1 MNLNH
6 KLTYNLTKYFIVF
19 IITLVIS
26 GCQTTDIHQ
35 VETDEITQKNKYKIV
50 NVIFK
55 NGDTLNLRNS
65 TPHFFRF
72 YKDKRNV
79 IVYTTSD
86 TIWTP
91 EDSVTVS
98 YNKNI
103 IELDK
108 IYAVTIEK
116 SSFHFG
122 ETVLFTLSLLLAVW
136 ILFFIFWGL
145 YWSGGH

>member
-1 MNLNH
+1 MNLDH
-6 KLTYNLTKYFIVF
+6 KLTYNLSISFIIF
-19 IITLVIS
+19 IITLTLS
-26 GCQTTDIHQ
+26 GCQTIDIHR
-35 VETDEITQKNKYKIV
+35 VETEEITQKNNYKIV

-72 YKDKRNV
+72 YKDKKNV

-103 IELDK
+103 IEFNN
-108 IYAVTIEK
+108 IHAVTIEK

-122 ETVLFTLSLLLAVW
+122 KTVLFVLSVMLVIFVLFAFW
-136 ILFFIFWGL
+136 ITNADL
-145 YWSGGH
+145 SH